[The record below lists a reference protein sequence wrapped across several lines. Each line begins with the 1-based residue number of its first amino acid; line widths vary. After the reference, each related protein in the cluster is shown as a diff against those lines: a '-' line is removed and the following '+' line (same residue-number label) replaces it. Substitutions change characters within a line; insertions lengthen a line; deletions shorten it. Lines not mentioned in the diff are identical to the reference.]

1 MAVARLGGV
10 DLFYEVRGEGRP
22 VVLIAGYTCDH
33 LFWSRIVPA
42 LAHKSQVVVFDNRGV
57 GRTKDDGTPLTVELM
72 AGDAAAL
79 IEHLKLSRPVVV
91 GQSMGGAIVQT
102 MLARFPHVCG
112 PCVILNSA
120 AAFRTAPMK
129 GLNSLLELRKAGV
142 DLDLLIEAS
151 LPWVQ
156 GSEWLS
162 NPENIAAFKAA
173 IQYNPFPQSVS
184 DQERQLRAVQQF
196 DARSINQPWPLPATV
211 VTATEDILVMPSEG
225 KTLAEQLG
233 ATFIEIP
240 GGHGSPIEQPERV
253 SHILTEVLGE

>member
-1 MAVARLGGV
+1 MAVARLDGV
-10 DLFYEVRGEGRP
+10 DLFYEVRGKGRP
-22 VVLIAGYTCDH
+22 IVLIAGYTCDH
-33 LFWSRIVPA
+33 TFWNGIVPA
-42 LAHKSQVVVFDNRGV
+42 LAHAGRVVALDNRGV
-57 GRTKDDGTPLTVELM
+57 GRTKDDGKPLTIELM
-72 AGDAAAL
+72 ARDAAAL

-91 GQSMGGAIVQT
+91 GQSMGGAIVQA
-102 MLARFPHVCG
+102 MLARLPHVCG

-129 GLNSLLELRKAGV
+129 ALESLLELRKAGV
-142 DLDLLIEAS
+142 DLDLVIDAS

-162 NPENIAAFKAA
+162 NPDNIAAVKAA
-173 IQYNPFPQSVS
+173 IKYNPFPQSAS

-196 DARSINQPWPLPATV
+196 DARPINKPWPLPATV
-211 VTATEDILVMPSEG
+211 VSAAEDVLVMPSEG
-225 KTLAEQLG
+225 KMLAEQLG

-253 SHILTEVLGE
+253 SRILIEAIDR